1 MSTDVCVTSDAPLAL
16 ELINVT
22 KDFGGLRAVNN
33 VSLKVRAGERRA
45 IIGPNG
51 AGKTTLFNLI
61 TGQFP
66 VTSGKIL
73 LFGRDIT
80 RLPMHKRIA
89 LGMGR
94 TYQITRIF
102 PELTV
107 EENVILAIQGLRPLK
122 FDMFRP
128 LRRHRDVQ
136 EKAHE
141 LMENLGI
148 SDKAKVKAREL
159 SYGDQRQLEIA
170 LAMASDPKVLLLD
183 EPAAGLSPAERVTIA
198 NLIRRLPKSLT
209 LVLIEHDMDLALG
222 LVDQVACLHFGECI
236 ADETP
241 DCIRA
246 NEMIQQIYLGGE

>member
-1 MSTDVCVTSDAPLAL
+1 MANEVCTTSEGPLAL

-33 VSLKVRAGERRA
+33 VCLKVRKGERRA

-73 LFGRDIT
+73 LFGQDIT

-107 EENVILAIQGLRPLK
+107 EENIILAIQGLCPLK

-141 LMENLGI
+141 LMESLGI
-148 SDKAKVKAREL
+148 SEKAKVKAREL

-170 LAMASDPKVLLLD
+170 L
-183 EPAAGLSPAERVTIA
+183 
-198 NLIRRLPKSLT
+198 
-209 LVLIEHDMDLALG
+209 
-222 LVDQVACLHFGECI
+222 
-236 ADETP
+236 
-241 DCIRA
+241 
-246 NEMIQQIYLGGE
+246 